1 MPRVVF
7 AIAIASFVA
16 TGCVRVSTTR
26 LTRASAPVS
35 SDSVRVFA
43 TQTPGDYTEL
53 AVLRAHRFLARD
65 SQVLRALRERAARLG
80 ANGLLLLNTR
90 GSGGVRGSG
99 TGVVIGGP
107 RNGEVVVGN
116 VQTEVDEFER
126 AVAIRWRG
134 TLDPT
139 IQR

>member
-1 MPRVVF
+1 MQRALV
-7 AIAIASFVA
+7 AIALGCVA
-16 TGCVRVSTTR
+16 ATACVRVSTTH
-26 LTRASAPVS
+26 LATAQASVP

-43 TQTPGDYTEL
+43 TQSPGDYTEL

-65 SQVLRALRERAARLG
+65 AWVLNALRNRAARLG

-107 RNGEVVVGN
+107 RDGEVVVGT
-116 VQTEVDEFER
+116 VQTRTDEFER
-126 AVAIRWRG
+126 AVAIRYR
-134 TLDPT
+134 
-139 IQR
+139 QR